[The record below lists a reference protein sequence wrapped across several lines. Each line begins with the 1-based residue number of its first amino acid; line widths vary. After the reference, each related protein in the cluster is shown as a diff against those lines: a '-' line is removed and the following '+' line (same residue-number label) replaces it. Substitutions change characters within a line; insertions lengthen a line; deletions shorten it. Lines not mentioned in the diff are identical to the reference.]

1 MDAQQTI
8 QGIIDGFN
16 ANGSTSC
23 NLQCQKRGV
32 HVFGVLGFTKL
43 KSQVSG
49 HIRTLASQ
57 IIALDVNALKQF
69 DQVSPTDVARTRIN
83 AISCKLLRD
92 ANQLLRQALRFPN
105 SL

>member
-69 DQVSPTDVARTRIN
+69 DQVPPTDVARMN

-92 ANQLLRQALRFPN
+92 ANQLLRQALSLPN